1 MIEKVILKI
10 LVEFSLIKL
19 TVPEVRSPIQERSRD
34 DMEERDSTN
43 IPDIDWADCSRGDPE
58 ESLYLYTN

>member
-1 MIEKVILKI
+1 M
-10 LVEFSLIKL
+10 
-19 TVPEVRSPIQERSRD
+19 TVPGVRSPIQERSRD

-43 IPDIDWADCSRGDPE
+43 IPDIDWADCSRADPE